1 MGTRMTPAQR
11 SHHKFLEE
19 VAMPLTLQQARQI
32 VDACIARAT
41 EMGISQ
47 AVAVVDAAGDVITL
61 DRMDGV
67 KLGREEFAR
76 GKAFAAVFYRR
87 PTKDSVKML
96 ETSPDQYYSGLAMF
110 PGRMFIVRGGFPIE
124 RNGELVGGLGVSG
137 ATGEQ
142 DEEVAQA
149 GLATLG

>member
-1 MGTRMTPAQR
+1 M
-11 SHHKFLEE
+11 S
-19 VAMPLTLQQARQI
+19 LTLQQARKI
-32 VDACIARAT
+32 VDACISKAT
-41 EMGISQ
+41 ELDISQ

-124 RNGELVGGLGVSG
+124 VDGQLVGGLGVSG

-142 DEEVAQA
+142 DEIEAMA

>member
-1 MGTRMTPAQR
+1 M
-11 SHHKFLEE
+11 S
-19 VAMPLTLQQARQI
+19 LTLQQARKI
-32 VDACIARAT
+32 VDACISKAT
-41 EMGISQ
+41 ELDISQ

-124 RNGELVGGLGVSG
+124 VDGQLVGGLGVSG

-142 DEEVAQA
+142 DEIVAMA

>member
-1 MGTRMTPAQR
+1 M
-11 SHHKFLEE
+11 S
-19 VAMPLTLQQARQI
+19 LTLQQARKI
-32 VDACIARAT
+32 VDACISKAT
-41 EMGISQ
+41 ELDISQ

-124 RNGELVGGLGVSG
+124 VGGELVGGLGVSG

-142 DEEVAQA
+142 DEIVAMA

>member
-1 MGTRMTPAQR
+1 M
-11 SHHKFLEE
+11 S
-19 VAMPLTLQQARQI
+19 LTLQQARRI
-32 VDACIARAT
+32 VDACISKAT
-41 EMGISQ
+41 ELGISQ

-96 ETSPDQYYSGLAMF
+96 ETAPDQYYSGLAMF

-124 RNGELVGGLGVSG
+124 VGGELAGGLGVSG

-142 DEEVAQA
+142 DEVVAMA

>member
-1 MGTRMTPAQR
+1 MPMTLR
-11 SHHKFLEE
+11 
-19 VAMPLTLQQARQI
+19 QARQI
-32 VDACIARAT
+32 VDACVSKAT
-41 EMGISQ
+41 ELGISQ

-110 PGRMFIVRGGFPIE
+110 PGKMFIVRGGFPIE
-124 RNGELVGGLGVSG
+124 VDGELVGGLGVSG

-142 DEEVAQA
+142 DEIVAQA

>member
-1 MGTRMTPAQR
+1 
-11 SHHKFLEE
+11 
-19 VAMPLTLQQARQI
+19 MPLTLRQARRM
-32 VDACIARAT
+32 VDACVAKAT
-41 EMGISQ
+41 ELGISQ
-47 AVAVVDAAGDVITL
+47 AIAVVDAAGNVISL

-87 PTKDSVKML
+87 PTKDSVKLL

-110 PGRMFIVRGGFPIE
+110 PGKMFIVRGGFPIE
-124 RNGELVGGLGVSG
+124 VNGELVGGLGVSG

-142 DEEVAQA
+142 DEIVAQV
-149 GLATLG
+149 GLATLA